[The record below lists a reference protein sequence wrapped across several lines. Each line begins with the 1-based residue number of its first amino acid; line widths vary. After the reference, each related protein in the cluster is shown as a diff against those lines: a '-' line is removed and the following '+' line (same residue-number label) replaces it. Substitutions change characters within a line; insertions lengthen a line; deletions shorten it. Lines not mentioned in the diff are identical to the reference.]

1 MNLQITEPSYP
12 KSLNESMITLR
23 GITWDRFKTIESD
36 FADINS
42 VRLTYVGGDLEIMA
56 PIGEEHE
63 AVKST
68 LGFLLETY
76 MWEKDI
82 RFYKRGGFTLEK
94 PGYAAGEPD
103 ESYSIG
109 SKKAVPD
116 IVIEI
121 IVTSGSIKKLDL
133 YKPLEIPEVWF
144 WKANRLNIFRLK
156 DGEYQEISRS
166 EFFPDLDVTLLLDYL
181 QYSDQ
186 YDAVREFRAKIH
198 DSHKP

>member
-1 MNLQITEPSYP
+1 MNPQIMEPSYYP
-12 KSLNESMITLR
+12 QLHESMVTLR
-23 GITWDRFKTIESD
+23 GISWERFKKIEAD
-36 FADINS
+36 FSDING
-42 VRLTYVGGDLEIMA
+42 VKLTYIGGNLEIMA

-76 MWEKDI
+76 MLEKDI
-82 RFYKRGGFTLEK
+82 RFYRRGGFTLEK

-109 SKKAVPD
+109 IKKATPD
-116 IVIEI
+116 IVIEV
-121 IVTSGSIKKLDL
+121 IVTNGSIKKLDL

-144 WKANRLNIFRLK
+144 WKANRLNIFRLE
-156 DGEYQEISRS
+156 DGEYKEISRS
-166 EFFPDLDVTLLLDYL
+166 EFFPNLDIEMLLEYL

-186 YDAVREFRAKIH
+186 YDSVREFRSKIR
-198 DSHKP
+198 DSHKY